1 MTKLRAKINH
11 DSSSLTLLEKR
22 TQLQIESIQIGE
34 SKIANLSVQ
43 SQLISKVSKDLKGL
57 MIKFYTNW
65 KKNNRSDENEKLRNE
80 LITTRST
87 LETLYKQLDDK
98 DHIRNEFERLDESM
112 KSLIDNKAAFKKVN
126 VLENISYVKRIE
138 EKSNSL
144 IDKLQEANPPSGSNT
159 NP

>member
-1 MTKLRAKINH
+1 
-11 DSSSLTLLEKR
+11 
-22 TQLQIESIQIGE
+22 
-34 SKIANLSVQ
+34 
-43 SQLISKVSKDLKGL
+43 
-57 MIKFYTNW
+57 
-65 KKNNRSDENEKLRNE
+65 
-80 LITTRST
+80 
-87 LETLYKQLDDK
+87 
-98 DHIRNEFERLDESM
+98 M